1 MGASARKEKTVFED
15 SYVKARNYLG
25 QVKET
30 QEAVDILEK
39 RISLRKEIEIE
50 TDELE
55 VKLAEARD
63 DLKVQKS
70 NTAESLSR
78 LSRPNV
84 ALVMIKRYVD
94 LETWEQIAQEMDMTV
109 RAVQSLHGYGLV
121 EMEGRLGD
129 EE

>member
-1 MGASARKEKTVFED
+1 MGASARKEKKMFED

-55 VKLAEARD
+55 VELAEARE

-70 NTAESLSR
+70 NTAETLSQ

-94 LETWEQIAQEMDMTV
+94 LETWEQIAQEMDAFGKTMNLSI
-109 RAVQSLHGYGLV
+109 RCMQEDIFNSMH
-121 EMEGRLGD
+121 RI
-129 EE
+129 

>member
-1 MGASARKEKTVFED
+1 MFED
-15 SYVKARNYLG
+15 TYVNARNYLG

-30 QEAVDILEK
+30 QEMVDILEK
-39 RISLRKEIEIE
+39 RISLRKEIGIE

-55 VKLAEARD
+55 EELVEARE

-94 LETWEQIAQEMDMTV
+94 LETWVQIAQEMDMTV
-109 RAVQSLHGYGLV
+109 RSVQSLHGYGLV
-121 EMEGRLGD
+121 EMEAQLGD
-129 EE
+129 KE